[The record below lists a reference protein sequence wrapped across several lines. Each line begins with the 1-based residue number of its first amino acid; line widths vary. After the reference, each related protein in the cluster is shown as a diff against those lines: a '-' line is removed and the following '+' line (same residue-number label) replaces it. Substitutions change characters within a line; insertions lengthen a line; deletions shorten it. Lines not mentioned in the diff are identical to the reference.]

1 MNKQAITFFSLFSL
15 ILVLSVYYVMIP
27 PVDETVTTQDNTEQT
42 LQDKLDEKRNQQTQE
57 QNDILASSTSS
68 GEDLNQALET
78 LSENKTASNVETTI
92 TNKLKELGYENAF
105 CEISGEII
113 KVTITKKDSTKED
126 ALVVMEA
133 VLNACEQKYSPE
145 IKFIDEWLAILSKI
159 I

>member
-145 IKFIDEWLAILSKI
+145 IKFIDE
-159 I
+159 